1 MRVYLSGPIT
11 GVNNYR
17 KNFEEAAQELRW
29 RGYTDLINPAELCT
43 VLPVE
48 HTTYEQYMTMCMDL
62 LEMAD
67 AVVLLPGW
75 EKSTGA
81 NREVGYALAKDMA
94 ILDLGTMM
102 QEEVKG

>member
-1 MRVYLSGPIT
+1 MKLYLSGPIT

-62 LEMAD
+62 LGMAD
-67 AVVLLPGW
+67 AIVLLPGW
-75 EKSTGA
+75 EASTGA
-81 NREVGYALAKDMA
+81 NREVGYAL
-94 ILDLGTMM
+94 GTDKLIVELETML
-102 QEEVKG
+102 EEKE

>member
-1 MRVYLSGPIT
+1 MKLYLSGPIT

-62 LEMAD
+62 LGMAD

-75 EKSTGA
+75 ETSTGA
-81 NREVGYALAKDMA
+81 NREVGYAL
-94 ILDLGTMM
+94 GTDKLIVELETML
-102 QEEVKG
+102 EEKE

>member
-1 MRVYLSGPIT
+1 
-11 GVNNYR
+11 
-17 KNFEEAAQELRW
+17 
-29 RGYTDLINPAELCT
+29 
-43 VLPVE
+43 
-48 HTTYEQYMTMCMDL
+48 MCMDL

>member
-1 MRVYLSGPIT
+1 MKLYLSGPIT

-62 LEMAD
+62 LGMAD

-75 EKSTGA
+75 ETSTGA
-81 NREVGYALAKDMA
+81 NREVGFA
-94 ILDLGTMM
+94 LGTDKLIVGLETML
-102 QEEVKG
+102 EEKE

>member
-1 MRVYLSGPIT
+1 MKLYLSGPIT

-62 LEMAD
+62 LGMSD
-67 AVVLLPGW
+67 AIVLLPGW
-75 EKSTGA
+75 EKSLGA
-81 NREVGYALAKDMA
+81 NREVGYAL
-94 ILDLGTMM
+94 GTDKLIVELETML
-102 QEEVKG
+102 EEKE